1 MQTIGIKDLQINP
14 AILTK
19 ALEAQEYTLIT
30 KRSKP
35 VGIALAFDDKIVT
48 QGLKTALMID
58 AYKKSLLSL
67 GQLSKALNISKKETM
82 KMLSLMGIDVIDYDF
97 KEELKDLD
105 SFL

>member
-14 AILTK
+14 ATLTK
-19 ALEAQEYTLIT
+19 ALEAREYTLIT

-35 VGIALAFDDKIVT
+35 IGIALAFEDKIVT

-58 AYKKSLLSL
+58 AYQKSLLSL
-67 GQLSKALNISKKETM
+67 GQLSKALELSKIEAM
-82 KMLSLMGIDVIDYDF
+82 KMLSLAGIDIIDYDF
-97 KEELKDLD
+97 KEELKDLN

>member
-19 ALEAQEYTLIT
+19 ALEAQEFTLIT

-67 GQLSKALNISKKETM
+67 GQLSKALNISKKDAM

-97 KEELKDLD
+97 KDELKDLD

>member
-35 VGIALAFDDKIVT
+35 LGIALAFDDKIVT

-58 AYKKSLLSL
+58 AYAKSLLSL
-67 GQLSKALNISKKETM
+67 GQLSKALNLSKKETM
-82 KMLSLMGIDVIDYDF
+82 KLLSLSQIDVIDYDF
-97 KEELKDLD
+97 MEELEDLD
-105 SFL
+105 TFL

>member
-48 QGLKTALMID
+48 QGLKTALMVD

-67 GQLSKALNISKKETM
+67 GQLSKALNTSKKETM

-97 KEELKDLD
+97 KDELKDLD

>member
-1 MQTIGIKDLQINP
+1 MQTIGIKDLQVNP

-97 KEELKDLD
+97 KDELKDLD

>member
-35 VGIALAFDDKIVT
+35 LGIALAFDDKIVT

-67 GQLSKALNISKKETM
+67 GQLSKALNTSKKETM

-97 KEELKDLD
+97 KDEIKDLD

>member
-14 AILTK
+14 AILTR

-35 VGIALAFDDKIVT
+35 LGIALAFDDKIVT
-48 QGLKTALMID
+48 DGLKTALMID
-58 AYKKSLLSL
+58 AYQKSLISL
-67 GQLSKALNISKKETM
+67 GQLSKALNLTKRETM
-82 KMLSLMGIDVIDYDF
+82 KLLSLSGIDVIDYDF
-97 KEELKDLD
+97 MDELEDLD

>member
-67 GQLSKALNISKKETM
+67 GQLSKTLNISKKETM

-97 KEELKDLD
+97 KDELKDLD